1 MRDRAPGQ
9 ERSKNRKG
17 NSLRIVYEFWKE
29 RPGWALGLVVGTAA
43 ATAVSLAFPYL
54 LRLIIDAIRSGV
66 SRQQFLRYVALLFG
80 LGVLRVLGE
89 VLMPFIR
96 GRINELYA
104 WRVRNEVFRRILDTG
119 HSFQMKYPSGD
130 VMERLDHDMNEL
142 SFFACSVIFR
152 FVGAVLLV
160 VFALVIMVR
169 MHPVLTLLA
178 VLPTGFVVLGWL
190 RLGPKMYAL
199 FMRWREKIAE
209 VNNQLQSAFTGIRLV
224 KAFVMEDRLAARF
237 RQTLDKRVDVA
248 VREARMEARI
258 EMFYTAIAETAILL
272 VLWAGGRLVM
282 TNPNFTLGKFVAFNA
297 YVLMLLG
304 PMFDIGRMFVSGRR
318 AQGTAERIEEMK
330 RHPPEVESAPFAQKP
345 QPAELRL
352 EGVTFAYG
360 ADGKPALR
368 NVTMSFPLGK
378 KVGIAGTVGAGKST
392 VFRLLFRLADP
403 QSGRVTL
410 GGKDIRE
417 FALDEYRRLFG
428 YAPQEPMLFSDT
440 LRNNIAFGRK
450 EVDEKRLRWAA
461 EVAAL
466 TKDLAELPRGWDE
479 TVGERGTRLS
489 GGQRE
494 RVAIARA
501 LAGRPAVIVFD
512 DATSALDAETE
523 RELVGRLMR
532 ELKDA
537 TLIIVS
543 HRLSVLAECDFVYVL
558 DQGEVKEQGRHEELL
573 AKRGLYW
580 RLYQRQLLSEELA
593 KM

>member
-1 MRDRAPGQ
+1 MTDQVPGQ
-9 ERSKNRKG
+9 QKNKVRRE

-29 RPGWALGLVVGTAA
+29 RPGWALGLVAGTVV
-43 ATAVSLAFPYL
+43 ATALSLAFPYI
-54 LRLIIDAIRSGV
+54 LRLIVDAIKSGV
-66 SRQQFLRYVALLFG
+66 SQQQLLRYVALLFG

-160 VFALVIMVR
+160 VFALAIMVR
-169 MHPVLTLLA
+169 MHPLLTLLA

-190 RLGPKMYAL
+190 KLGPKMYAL
-199 FMRWREKIAE
+199 FMQWREKIAE
-209 VNNQLQSAFTGIRLV
+209 VNNQLQAAFMGIKLV

-258 EMFYTAIAETAILL
+258 EMFYTAIAETAVLLILW
-272 VLWAGGRLVM
+272 VGGRLVM

-318 AQGTAERIEEMK
+318 AQGTAERIEAMR
-330 RHPPEVESAPFAQKP
+330 RHPQEVEALPFAQRP

-352 EGVTFAYG
+352 EGVTFAY
-360 ADGKPALR
+360 APDSRPALR

-378 KVGIAGTVGAGKST
+378 KVGIAGTVGSGKST
-392 VFRLLFRLADP
+392 VFQLLFRLADP

-410 GGKDIRE
+410 GGRDIRE

-440 LRNNIAFGRK
+440 LRNNIAFGRE
-450 EVDEKRLRWAA
+450 EVDEARLRWVV
-461 EVAAL
+461 EMAAL
-466 TKDLAELPRGWDE
+466 TEDLAELPRGWDE
-479 TVGERGTRLS
+479 MLGERGTRLS
-489 GGQRE
+489 GGQRG

-501 LAGRPAVIVFD
+501 LAGKPAVIVLD

-532 ELKDA
+532 ELKN
-537 TLIIVS
+537 TTVIIVS
-543 HRLSVLAECDFVYVL
+543 HRLSVLAECDLIYVL
-558 DQGEVKEQGRHEELL
+558 DEGEVKEQGTHEELL
-573 AKRGLYW
+573 AKKGLYW
-580 RLYQRQLLSEELA
+580 KLYQRQLISEELA